1 MDERKP
7 EHLKAVP
14 PSLQQAVRRAR
25 VESAEQSEAVDD
37 LRQAEIVRLELL
49 AEAMRPILDQTPED
63 VELFDAGI
71 VHGERPRLFIDMI
84 SFVDLGHDRRTYRF
98 FQDTR
103 QGRVLIAESANVDRV
118 VAAMTNYIAR
128 RLVEREQALASD
140 WRSRST
146 SDAAIKTA
154 ARAKKLAEGA
164 SAAKNGEA
172 APVPS
177 DKREAAAGGFWV
189 RAADIFSFLLM
200 TLGSFAL
207 VGNLVPRGL
216 GRVERMGSGVLGSQF
231 RLAAF
236 LTSDAGLQSDRRGLT
251 LADLGAFEQQ
261 PTFPRADPPMR
272 TRALDPYQV
281 VAGALAR
288 ICATPPRRRGRR

>member
-1 MDERKP
+1 MEERKPEESKP

-49 AEAMRPILDQTPED
+49 ADAIRPILDQAPAD

-71 VHGERPRLFIDMI
+71 VHAERPRLFIDMI

-146 SDAAIKTA
+146 SDAAIKA
-154 ARAKKLAEGA
+154 GARAKKLAERA

-172 APVPS
+172 ALVLS

-189 RAADIFSFLLM
+189 RAADILSFLLM

-207 VGNLVPRGL
+207 VGILC
-216 GRVERMGSGVLGSQF
+216 
-231 RLAAF
+231 
-236 LTSDAGLQSDRRGLT
+236 
-251 LADLGAFEQQ
+251 LGAWAAWNAWG
-261 PTFPRADPPMR
+261 RAFWAANFGSPPF
-272 TRALDPYQV
+272 
-281 VAGALAR
+281 
-288 ICATPPRRRGRR
+288 

>member
-14 PSLQQAVRRAR
+14 PSLQAAVRRAR
-25 VESAEQSEAVDD
+25 VESAEQSEAVAD

-49 AEAMRPILDQTPED
+49 AEAVRPVMDQTPEGVD
-63 VELFDAGI
+63 LFDVGI

-103 QGRVLIAESANVDRV
+103 HGRVLIAESANLDRV

-146 SDAAIKTA
+146 SNTAIKTG

-177 DKREAAAGGFWV
+177 DK
-189 RAADIFSFLLM
+189 L
-200 TLGSFAL
+200 
-207 VGNLVPRGL
+207 
-216 GRVERMGSGVLGSQF
+216 
-231 RLAAF
+231 
-236 LTSDAGLQSDRRGLT
+236 
-251 LADLGAFEQQ
+251 
-261 PTFPRADPPMR
+261 
-272 TRALDPYQV
+272 
-281 VAGALAR
+281 
-288 ICATPPRRRGRR
+288 

>member
-1 MDERKP
+1 MEERKP

-14 PSLQQAVRRAR
+14 PSLQQAVRLAR

-37 LRQAEIVRLELL
+37 LRQAEIARLELL
-49 AEAMRPILDQTPED
+49 ADAIRPILDQTPAD

-146 SDAAIKTA
+146 SDAAIKA
-154 ARAKKLAEGA
+154 GARAKKLAERA
-164 SAAKNGEA
+164 SASA
-172 APVPS
+172 
-177 DKREAAAGGFWV
+177 EAAASSSDKGEASGRGFWV

-200 TLGSFAL
+200 
-207 VGNLVPRGL
+207 
-216 GRVERMGSGVLGSQF
+216 
-231 RLAAF
+231 
-236 LTSDAGLQSDRRGLT
+236 
-251 LADLGAFEQQ
+251 
-261 PTFPRADPPMR
+261 
-272 TRALDPYQV
+272 
-281 VAGALAR
+281 
-288 ICATPPRRRGRR
+288 

>member
-1 MDERKP
+1 MEERQP

-49 AEAMRPILDQTPED
+49 ADAIRPILDQAPAD

-140 WRSRST
+140 WRSNS
-146 SDAAIKTA
+146 SSSAAIKA
-154 ARAKKLAEGA
+154 GVRAKKLAGDA
-164 SAAKNGEA
+164 GAAK
-172 APVPS
+172 
-177 DKREAAAGGFWV
+177 RTEAAASSSDKSEASGRGFWV

-207 VGNLVPRGL
+207 VAMVC
-216 GRVERMGSGVLGSQF
+216 
-231 RLAAF
+231 
-236 LTSDAGLQSDRRGLT
+236 
-251 LADLGAFEQQ
+251 LGAWAAWSAWG
-261 PTFPRADPPMR
+261 RAFWE
-272 TRALDPYQV
+272 
-281 VAGALAR
+281 AR
-288 ICATPPRRRGRR
+288 FGSSPF